1 VTRADLALI
10 SATRKALRTGQ
21 ARRIREAAGVTA
33 KEMAAA
39 CGTAPSYI
47 SMIERIG
54 PGGAPLRVPG
64 TKLAL
69 AYGRALAAL
78 GQRAA

>member
-1 VTRADLALI
+1 VNRADLALI
-10 SATRKALRTGQ
+10 SATRAALRTGQ
-21 ARRIREAAGVTA
+21 ARRIREAAGITV

-47 SMIERIG
+47 SMIERLDGDGI
-54 PGGAPLRVPG
+54 PLRVPG
-64 TKLAL
+64 TRLAL

-78 GQRAA
+78 GQKAA